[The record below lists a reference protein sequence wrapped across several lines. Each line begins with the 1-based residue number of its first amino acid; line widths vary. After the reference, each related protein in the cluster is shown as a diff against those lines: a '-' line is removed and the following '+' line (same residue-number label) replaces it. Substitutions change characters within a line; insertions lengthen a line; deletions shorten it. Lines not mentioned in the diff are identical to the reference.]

1 MLYFKGEGYKYTDK
15 GKEVK
20 SRDDIIKSGWK
31 HNANIF
37 KVNEILKKFSADE
50 LTTEEMLEY
59 IIKDSINCMALKTP
73 PPKTSDFGLS
83 EADTKKFHRIR
94 DIVGYNIITV
104 MVLGCLISSI
114 METNI
119 AGTVIF
125 ILLIYYFCWSIYF
138 DKNKV
143 YKAYNLKIVYYKK
156 VLSLYRHEYNKLIE
170 KEKEIQRRKKEE
182 ELRKREEERR
192 RQAEEKKR
200 QEFQRKQRL
209 EYWRN
214 LMHDPNVSN
223 LEKGRIFEEAMSELF
238 EKLGYKSDLTRAT
251 KDGGIDIVLYKDGK
265 KYFVQCKFHK
275 NHIGVE
281 PVKQLWADKD
291 VYNADKVIML
301 TYSGVSKD
309 AKDYI
314 DRINKSSTNG
324 NLYVYFDI
332 RNILNLYQK
341 ADKM

>member
-125 ILLIYYFCWSIYF
+125 ILLIYYFCWSIY
-138 DKNKV
+138 
-143 YKAYNLKIVYYKK
+143 
-156 VLSLYRHEYNKLIE
+156 
-170 KEKEIQRRKKEE
+170 
-182 ELRKREEERR
+182 
-192 RQAEEKKR
+192 
-200 QEFQRKQRL
+200 
-209 EYWRN
+209 
-214 LMHDPNVSN
+214 
-223 LEKGRIFEEAMSELF
+223 
-238 EKLGYKSDLTRAT
+238 
-251 KDGGIDIVLYKDGK
+251 
-265 KYFVQCKFHK
+265 
-275 NHIGVE
+275 
-281 PVKQLWADKD
+281 
-291 VYNADKVIML
+291 
-301 TYSGVSKD
+301 
-309 AKDYI
+309 
-314 DRINKSSTNG
+314 
-324 NLYVYFDI
+324 
-332 RNILNLYQK
+332 
-341 ADKM
+341 

>member
-1 MLYFKGEGYKYTDK
+1 
-15 GKEVK
+15 
-20 SRDDIIKSGWK
+20 
-31 HNANIF
+31 
-37 KVNEILKKFSADE
+37 
-50 LTTEEMLEY
+50 
-59 IIKDSINCMALKTP
+59 
-73 PPKTSDFGLS
+73 
-83 EADTKKFHRIR
+83 
-94 DIVGYNIITV
+94 
-104 MVLGCLISSI
+104 
-114 METNI
+114 
-119 AGTVIF
+119 
-125 ILLIYYFCWSIYF
+125 
-138 DKNKV
+138 
-143 YKAYNLKIVYYKK
+143 
-156 VLSLYRHEYNKLIE
+156 
-170 KEKEIQRRKKEE
+170 
-182 ELRKREEERR
+182 
-192 RQAEEKKR
+192 
-200 QEFQRKQRL
+200 
-209 EYWRN
+209 
-214 LMHDPNVSN
+214 MHDPNVSN